1 MKYILELGLLF
12 LALSILY
19 VRPNA
24 LMSFYNNVLGK
35 VVIVSA
41 IVLLTHRSTEAG
53 LLGVLFVVAISQT
66 LYEGMA
72 NGKAKLLPLKKIE
85 ADAKEDTKEISAKE
99 KFKKE
104 HCFDGELKKDKDG
117 KVITSYSTPDFK
129 KTFPSL
135 KFADK
140 ECNPC
145 DAKCDF
151 EIEIT
156 TADEQISVEE
166 NLRAKPSNQDDGK
179 LAKTNGEE

>member
-66 LYEGMA
+66 LCEGMA
-72 NGKAKLLPLKKIE
+72 NGKAKASKE
-85 ADAKEDTKEISAKE
+85 DKEDTKEDTKEDAKEDPKE
-99 KFKKE
+99 KFKKD
-104 HCFDGELKKDKDG
+104 HCFDGELKQDKDG
-117 KVITSYSTPDFK
+117 KAISSDFK
-129 KTFPSL
+129 DAFPNL
-135 KFADK
+135 KFTDK

-145 DAKCDF
+145 DTKCEF
-151 EIEIT
+151 EIT
-156 TADEQISVEE
+156 TADEQIVVEE
-166 NLRAKPSNQDDGK
+166 NLRSKPSNQDDGK
-179 LAKTNGEE
+179 LVKTNGEE